1 MASVDL
7 FRAQLSAWGIGGCSR
22 EMASFVAFAEMLAGY
37 ERANVIGTK
46 DFDRVLLDHVLDS
59 LACLLFAP
67 ARDAHDVADVGSG
80 GGLPG
85 VPLSVALPGARVALF
100 ESTGKKADFLRS
112 AVRELQTEKTTV
124 VQTRVEDAGREDRYR
139 ACFDL
144 CTARAVAQLSV
155 VAEYCV
161 PLARIGGHVIAMKG
175 DPDRAEIEAGR
186 EAAELLGAR
195 VEEIIKV
202 PILPEIGAKERRL
215 IVLEKVRSTPD
226 RYPRKPGTPAK
237 RPLGSG

>member
-1 MASVDL
+1 M
-7 FRAQLSAWGIGGCSR
+7 SAWGIGERLHG
-22 EMASFVAFAEMLAGY
+22 MKSFVAFSEMLASY
-37 ERANVIGTK
+37 ERANIIGTR

-59 LACLLFAP
+59 LACLLFEP
-67 ARDAHDVADVGSG
+67 ARDAGDIADVGSG

-85 VPLSVALPGARVALF
+85 LPLSIALPEARVALF

-112 AVRELQTEKTTV
+112 AVRELQLEKVTV
-124 VQTRVEDAGREDRYR
+124 VKTRVEDAGRGDLHRSR
-139 ACFDL
+139 FDL
-144 CTARAVAQLSV
+144 CTARAVARLSV

-175 DPDRAEIEAGR
+175 DPDREEIEEGQ

-195 VEEIIKV
+195 IREIIEV
-202 PILPEIGAKERRL
+202 PILPEIGVKERRL

-226 RYPRKPGTPAK
+226 RYPRKPGTPTK